1 MSGTVA
7 TSGDAIVQMHKSVA
21 SSAREAALG
30 LPTVVSAGMRAG
42 HAGILEA
49 ALGDT
54 RRVLTE
60 LARVADIGARGAGA
74 LADQDCESAG
84 KFEGWDMPELEV
96 RGAPQEIRVI

>member
-1 MSGTVA
+1 MVIA
-7 TSGDAIVQMHKSVA
+7 TSGDSIIQVHKSVGEGA
-21 SSAREAALG
+21 RSAAVG
-30 LPTVVSAGMRAG
+30 LPTVSAEGMRAG
-42 HAGILEA
+42 HAAILEA